1 MPFMHPMFMH
11 PVMHPMFVRCTPCR
25 SSSSCGAS
33 PFLLALLA
41 FLFLPMLARVALV
54 LLHVAF
60 HVVMPIALAMLVC
73 KACACCDEDATCG
86 TATADPAQTKAEA
99 MKACFAKMKAGIRKE
114 CVDKVKESCGRE
126 QGTVRETLAKK
137 AAAARRIDLS
147 TVRFE
152 ASEDGVRLTVAAP
165 GVKPSDLDVS
175 FVEHTLRITGAT
187 TREAETYTIE
197 RSVVVPPCVDLATAQ
212 CDHADGALTITIKK
226 YPEPVATRIP
236 VASASAARPVEVV
249 AAEPVVAAAAEA
261 VPDEAAEAKAGES
274 SEGEWEPLG
283 KEE

>member
-1 MPFMHPMFMH
+1 MPFVHPMFMH
-11 PVMHPMFVRCTPCR
+11 PVMLAPSVRCTPCR

-60 HVVMPIALAMLVC
+60 HVVMPFALAMLVC

-86 TATADPAQTKAEA
+86 TAADATQTKAEA

-114 CVDKVKESCGRE
+114 CMDKDKESCGRE
-126 QGTVRETLAKK
+126 QDTVRETLAKK
-137 AAAARRIDLS
+137 AAAAHRRIDLS

-226 YPEPVATRIP
+226 YPDPVATRIP

-249 AAEPVVAAAAEA
+249 AAEPVAAAAAEA
-261 VPDEAAEAKAGES
+261 VPAEAAEAKAAES
-274 SEGEWEPLG
+274 SEGEWEPLS